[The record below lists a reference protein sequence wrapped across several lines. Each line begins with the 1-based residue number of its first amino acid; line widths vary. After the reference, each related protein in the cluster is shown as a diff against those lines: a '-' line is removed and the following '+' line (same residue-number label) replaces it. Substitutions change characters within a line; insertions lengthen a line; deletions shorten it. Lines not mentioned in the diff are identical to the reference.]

1 MRNDASIA
9 LVTMPLFD
17 VIRPSIQIGSLK
29 SLLLQHQVTADDYYL
44 NADFANIVGV
54 GFYRALTKCL
64 NINIG
69 DWLFSPYSSQ
79 AQNTQYLRMNRK
91 FIMGQFNSLQPGK
104 NSWEQISKKL
114 LYIKRSRI
122 NKWLQ
127 YVNETIEW
135 NNYQIVGFTCV
146 FSQFLASLA
155 LAKLIKSRH
164 PNIVIVFGGGFFFW
178 GGGREGV

>member
-104 NSWEQISKKL
+104 NSWEHYEPLDLHTKDF
-114 LYIKRSRI
+114 RRI
-122 NKWLQ
+122 PA
-127 YVNETIEW
+127 E
-135 NNYQIVGFTCV
+135 
-146 FSQFLASLA
+146 ASDTF
-155 LAKLIKSRH
+155 K
-164 PNIVIVFGGGFFFW
+164 
-178 GGGREGV
+178 